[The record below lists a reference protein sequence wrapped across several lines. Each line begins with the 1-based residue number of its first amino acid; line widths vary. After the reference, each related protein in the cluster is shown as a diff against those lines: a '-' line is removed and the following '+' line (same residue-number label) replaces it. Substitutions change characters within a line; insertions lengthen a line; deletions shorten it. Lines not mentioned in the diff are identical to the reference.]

1 MYYSSKY
8 FDALFSSLTYTDVAV
23 CKLFVFTV
31 IQSVTL
37 EEHSVECVTS
47 GERQLLPAV
56 TSSGVVKLMSFA
68 AFNAASVKSKV
79 RTFL

>member
-1 MYYSSKY
+1 
-8 FDALFSSLTYTDVAV
+8 V
-23 CKLFVFTV
+23 KLLAFTV
-31 IQSVTL
+31 IQGVTL

-47 GERQLLPAV
+47 GEKQSLTAM
-56 TSSGVVKLMSFA
+56 TSSGAVKLMSFA